1 MITLNEIAY
10 NIKNLAYGGSHS
22 TEESISL
29 RQIKSWIHY
38 HRAKI
43 ISDNLNRGMLTN
55 HNLFQVY
62 DLSAYTLFDKVVAQ
76 YIDDFTADFRTAD
89 PTDASLYS
97 DNGVRYLSLIPKQGS
112 AANYPNQIKGD
123 VPAFSAITYDSSGNA
138 QNTLAAFNRTTY
150 GQPQRDRL
158 IQGDWRN
165 NGRLVF
171 TVPQPLPVDNYL
183 RSVRSVSLSRRAVLA
198 SNPNRQAA
206 STSIINVPI
215 RTGQGNLYNQQPLAK
230 FSTTSGT
237 NQLDRDMV
245 TVSITNLQVSPNY
258 MNNTDALDNK
268 SVVWVYKGA
277 LRAIFSDPTKVV
289 AKRTKIGTA
298 TQYRDDIDPYPLPM
312 EYVKDLIERILALE
326 VRTELSMPSDLIND
340 AQDSTKLQGGGA

>member
-1 MITLNEIAY
+1 
-10 NIKNLAYGGSHS
+10 
-22 TEESISL
+22 
-29 RQIKSWIHY
+29 
-38 HRAKI
+38 
-43 ISDNLNRGMLTN
+43 
-55 HNLFQVY
+55 
-62 DLSAYTLFDKVVAQ
+62 
-76 YIDDFTADFRTAD
+76 
-89 PTDASLYS
+89 
-97 DNGVRYLSLIPKQGS
+97 VRYLSLIPKQGS

-298 TQYRDDIDPYPLPM
+298 AQYRDDIDPYPLPM